1 MGGVGMND
9 ERSRLL
15 RQALLGI
22 SVTTVASGGLQ
33 MAAPGFVLKQLDAS
47 RADTERQ
54 LFATVGMFMV
64 VVGGLLIHDLV
75 RHEDDPTV
83 LLWAGL
89 QKVGAAG
96 AVAIGVKRQ
105 VFARRALAV
114 AGFDA
119 ISGLGCLAYRA
130 RIRGASSTGGPGT
143 GGTATGTGPGP
154 GPAGTGNR

>member
-1 MGGVGMND
+1 MGQVGIND
-9 ERSRLL
+9 ERSERLL

-22 SVTTVASGGLQ
+22 SVATVASGGLQ
-33 MAAPGFVLKQLDAS
+33 IVAPGLVLRQLDAA
-47 RADTERQ
+47 RADTDRH

-64 VVGGLLIHDLV
+64 VVGGLLAHDLV
-75 RHEDDPTV
+75 RHDDDPTV

-96 AVAIGVKRQ
+96 AVAIGVRHG

-119 ISGLGCLAYRA
+119 ISGLGCLAYRT
-130 RIRGASSTGGPGT
+130 RVRRTRPSIPVR
-143 GGTATGTGPGP
+143 
-154 GPAGTGNR
+154 